1 MLSAYIPGWKEVQST
16 MIPYPQID
24 PDLVTIGP
32 IHIRWYGVMYV
43 LGFVAAYFFIQRQER
58 SRQVGLV
65 GVVAQD
71 LVFYLAIGLI
81 VGARLGYLVFYQ
93 YHSYL
98 FYLENPLEIIATW
111 RGGMSFHGGL
121 VGAVLAG
128 LIFCRRRNL
137 PFWVIADSAAVT
149 VPVGLGL
156 GRIGNFINGE
166 LLGRPTQVPWAM
178 VFPGGGPVPRHPS
191 QLYEAFL
198 EGLVLFLLL
207 WVLRKKDF
215 RDGMMVVFFLVF
227 YGAFRFFLE
236 FFREPDPQIGFL
248 AGLFTM
254 GQVLCLSMIAA
265 GALLATFLSYRTPQT
280 GQG

>member
-1 MLSAYIPGWKEVQST
+1 
-16 MIPYPQID
+16 
-24 PDLVTIGP
+24 
-32 IHIRWYGVMYV
+32 MYV
-43 LGFVAAYFFIQRQER
+43 LGFVAAYFFIQKQER

-98 FYLENPLEIIATW
+98 FYLENPFEIFATW

-121 VGAVLAG
+121 VGAGLAG
-128 LIFCRRRNL
+128 LFFCRRRKL

-149 VPVGLGL
+149 VPIGLGL

-166 LLGRPTQVPWAM
+166 LLGRPTQMPWAM

-207 WVLRKKDF
+207 WVLRKKGF

-254 GQVLCLSMIAA
+254 GQVLCLTMIAA
-265 GALLATFLSYRTPQT
+265 GALLATFLNYRTPQT